1 MRKKLC
7 DCHGNIGGGGL
18 PSLLSS
24 VTIGLLLYYS
34 LFCTLVATLQLGAD
48 SLLDGKLGYMMHELT
63 TAWYCTISLLPK

>member
-7 DCHGNIGGGGL
+7 DCHGNINFVSALLVVGGGGGCS
-18 PSLLSS
+18 SLLSS

-34 LFCTLVATLQLGAD
+34 LFRTLVATLQLGAG

-63 TAWYCTISLLPK
+63 

>member
-7 DCHGNIGGGGL
+7 DCHGNINFVSALLVVRGGGGL

-34 LFCTLVATLQLGAD
+34 LFCHTLVATLQLGAG
-48 SLLDGKLGYMMHELT
+48 SLLDGKLGLGYRHD
-63 TAWYCTISLLPK
+63 A